1 MHDDTLLKKKN
12 CVPNMEHCG
21 LGLSEHHFC
30 VQSMGYC
37 GLDMNTYFD
46 KGHTEV
52 RPGLFTLRFEETE
65 SHRRECNL
73 IFKCTVQT
81 QKQSR
86 T

>member
-1 MHDDTLLKKKN
+1 
-12 CVPNMEHCG
+12 MEHCG
-21 LGLSEHHFC
+21 LGLSEHLFC

-46 KGHTEV
+46 KGHAEV

-73 IFKCTVQT
+73 NF
-81 QKQSR
+81 
-86 T
+86 